1 MHRIYQVAQVGLI
14 FHSKA
19 NFRAL
24 RHQPGENLDR
34 QEGRILGMGQSG
46 QEVVP
51 FGSWKTRGQLR
62 IRRP

>member
-1 MHRIYQVAQVGLI
+1 MAPKILRQTSGP
-14 FHSKA
+14 S
-19 NFRAL
+19 L

-34 QEGRILGMGQSG
+34 QEGRILVMGQSG